1 MKLFASIV
9 LLSSSFARAE
19 DSPFSFFSD
28 EKETVYKN
36 SFDDTMCK
44 QLAHEKPSKC
54 ITQPEQVSSLVVYN
68 SFLYCTGGPLQSNEM
83 ESFTPQA

>member
-1 MKLFASIV
+1 MKSFASIV

-19 DSPFSFFSD
+19 DSPFSFLSD

-44 QLAHEKPSKC
+44 QMAHERPSKC
-54 ITQPEQVSSLVVYN
+54 TTQPEQVSSLVVYN
-68 SFLYCTGGPLQSNEM
+68 YILYWTGGTLRSNGM